1 MRNLTISLFLFLTP
15 ALVFAQKGTVRG
27 NIYDKETAQ
36 PIAFATVGIEGA
48 SMGSNSDING
58 FFSIVDVPVGK
69 YTLKVTYLGYEDYT
83 EEIEVKKGEIEFKNI
98 YIQESGTKLN
108 VVEISGKKAQAKANV
123 EVSKIAITPKQIR
136 SLPSAGGQAD
146 VAQYLTVLPGVIF
159 TGDQGGQLYI
169 RGGSPVQN
177 KILLDGMTIYNPFH
191 SIGFFSVFETEL
203 IRNVDVLTG
212 GFNSDYGGRIS
223 AIVDVKTREGNRKRL
238 SGMVSGSPFQA
249 KALIEGPIVPLKT
262 DGGGSV
268 SFVLTGK
275 KGLINQTDS
284 KFYPGVNDSVG
295 IPFDYEDLYGKIS
308 FLTGNGSKLNLFGFN
323 YTDGVDFPITNFG
336 WKSSGGG
343 LDFTLIPTNSN
354 TIVNGIL
361 TVSGYNSFIE
371 EADRLPRNSG
381 VSGYF
386 AGLNFTNFGRN
397 DEIKYG
403 LELNG
408 FRTEFEFVNFKG
420 FTIDKNDNTTEISG
434 YIKWK
439 HKAGPLVFEPGIRLQ
454 YYQSLNQPSLEPRIG
469 MKYNIS
475 DKVRFKAA
483 GGLYSQNL
491 LSTVNERDI
500 VNLFVGF
507 LSGPEERIFKLNGD
521 EPASHR
527 LQKSVHAV
535 AGFEI
540 DVLPNFDLN
549 VEGYYKRFTQLI
561 ALNRTKLQPQ
571 DPDFTTETGDAYGI
585 DLSVKIEGKR
595 AYLWGAYS
603 LGFVTRYDGIQEYP
617 PVFDRRH
624 NMNIVTT
631 YLLGKKKEWEMGARW
646 NLGSGFPFTQTQGF
660 YNSVPFFQNGIG
672 TDVLGGQGDL
682 GILYSDV
689 RNGGRLPYYH
699 RLDVSIKRTFKFSK
713 RSSMEV
719 VASATNVYD
728 RPNIFYFDRVRYTR
742 VNQLP
747 ILPSLSATFV
757 F

>member
-1 MRNLTISLFLFLTP
+1 MRNFSIAIFFFLIP
-15 ALVFAQKGTVRG
+15 ALVFAQKGSVRG

-36 PIAFATVGIEGA
+36 PVAFASVALEGA
-48 SMGSNSDING
+48 SMGANSDING
-58 FFSIVDVPVGK
+58 FFSIMDVPVGK
-69 YTLKVTYLGYEDYT
+69 YNLKVSYLGYEDYS
-83 EEIEVKKGEIEFKNI
+83 EEIEVKKGEILFQNI
-98 YIQESGTKLN
+98 YIQESGTKLD

-212 GFNSDYGGRIS
+212 GFNADYGGRIS

-249 KALIEGPIVPLKT
+249 KALLEGPIAPLKT
-262 DGGGSV
+262 EGGGSV

-275 KGLINQTDS
+275 KGLISQTDS
-284 KFYPGVNDSVG
+284 KFYPGVNDSIG

-323 YTDGVDFPITNFG
+323 YTDGVDFPITTFG

-361 TVSGYNSFIE
+361 TVSGYRSNIE
-371 EADRLPRNSG
+371 EADRLPRYSG

-439 HKAGPLVFEPGIRLQ
+439 HKAGPLVFEPGFRLQ
-454 YYQSLNQPSLEPRIG
+454 YYQSLNQPSLEPRVG

-475 DKVRFKAA
+475 DKLRFKAA

-521 EPASHR
+521 EPADHR

-535 AGFEI
+535 AGFEV
-540 DVLPNFDLN
+540 DVLRNFDLN

-561 ALNRTKLQPQ
+561 ALNRAKLQPQ
-571 DPDFTTETGDAYGI
+571 DPNFTTETGDAYGL

-603 LGFVTRYDGIQEYP
+603 LGFVTRYDGFQEYP

-624 NMNIVTT
+624 NLNIVTT
-631 YLLGKKKEWEMGARW
+631 YLLGKKKEWEFGARW

-660 YNSVPFFQNGIG
+660 YNSIPFFQNGIG

-682 GILYSDV
+682 GILYSDT

-713 RSSMEV
+713 RSSMEL